1 MDRNV
6 LTGTWQNCEYEVVS
20 GGQRKVED
28 YNAEDVELVEFMD
41 DETRERI
48 NQDPMFALE
57 LRGEDK
63 RKVIL
68 GELSRAFIISL

>member
-1 MDRNV
+1 M
-6 LTGTWQNCEYEVVS
+6 
-20 GGQRKVED
+20 ED

-63 RKVIL
+63 RKVLHTIIL
-68 GELSRAFIISL
+68 